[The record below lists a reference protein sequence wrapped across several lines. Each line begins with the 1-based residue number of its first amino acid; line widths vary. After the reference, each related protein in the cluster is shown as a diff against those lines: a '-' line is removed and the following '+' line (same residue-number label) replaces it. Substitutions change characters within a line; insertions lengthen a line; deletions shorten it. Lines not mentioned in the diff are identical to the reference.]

1 MSNLLTPDDA
11 ANAAV
16 IMMLLG
22 DEQAASLLTRL
33 EPEELAL
40 VGAKMCNLDEIGP
53 EAITS
58 AIMNFVRNAESQSL
72 PTGERPAHVRRVM
85 TRAVGDVKANNLMQ
99 RIAPDANCP
108 TVELA
113 RWLSPEALL
122 ALVEGEHPQAIAVL
136 LLMIEAEP
144 AAEVLSALPDET
156 QPDVVG
162 RVAKLGPVSAHAVEM
177 LESVLKRRI
186 SEQFGSE
193 AIEMGGVRQ
202 AAELINAA
210 AGNFSKIVLPI
221 ISENDADLAK
231 AIENELFTFEMLF
244 DLDAMAMGRLLRD
257 VENEVLVD
265 ALKGL
270 PEDERTPFFA
280 AMSSRAADGVK
291 DEIEMRGKLKRAD
304 VDKAQRAVIAKAR
317 ELADAGEISFGA
329 DDGDFV

>member
-1 MSNLLTPDDA
+1 MSAIQSADAA

-22 DEQAASLLTRL
+22 DEQAAQLLTRL

-40 VGAKMCNLDEIGP
+40 VGSKMCELGEIEP
-53 EAITS
+53 EAIGQ
-58 AIMNFVRNAESQSL
+58 AIVSFVQNAESQSL
-72 PTGERPAHVRRVM
+72 PSGERPDHVRRVM

-122 ALVEGEHPQAIAVL
+122 ALIEGEHAQAIAVL
-136 LLMIEAEP
+136 LLLIEAEP
-144 AAEVLSALPDET
+144 AAAVLAGLPEDI
-156 QPDVVG
+156 QPDVVE
-162 RVAKLGPVSAHAVEM
+162 RVAKLGPVSANAVEM
-177 LESVLKRRI
+177 LEDVLKQRI
-186 SEQFGSE
+186 GDTFGGE
-193 AIEMGGVRQ
+193 PMDMGGVRQ
-202 AAELINAA
+202 AADLINAA
-210 AGNFSKIVLPI
+210 AGNFGKVVLPVI
-221 ISENDADLAK
+221 GERDADLAK
-231 AIENELFTFEMLF
+231 AIENEMFTFEMLF

-257 VENEVLVD
+257 VENEALVD

-270 PEDERTPFFA
+270 EEGDREPFFA

-291 DEIEMRGKLKRAD
+291 DEIEMRGKLKRSD
-304 VDKAQRAVIAKAR
+304 VDTAQRAVIAKAR